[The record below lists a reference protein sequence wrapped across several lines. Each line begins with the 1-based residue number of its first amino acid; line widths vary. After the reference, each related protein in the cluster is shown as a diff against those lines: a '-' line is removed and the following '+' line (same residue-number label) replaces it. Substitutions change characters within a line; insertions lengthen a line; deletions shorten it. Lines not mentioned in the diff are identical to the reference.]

1 MCLAAVGAGG
11 AWVTRFEDTLR
22 SPMSSTL
29 GDCPRCDARI
39 STARLLIEY
48 DTSDGPAA
56 YAECP
61 GCRDVVH
68 PA

>member
-1 MCLAAVGAGG
+1 MCPAVVLGTGAC
-11 AWVTRFEDTLR
+11 VTRSEDTLR

-29 GDCPRCDARI
+29 GDCPRCDTRI
-39 STARLLIEY
+39 STARLLIQY
-48 DTSDGPAA
+48 DTTDGRAA

>member
-1 MCLAAVGAGG
+1 MCPAAVLADGAC
-11 AWVTRFEDTLR
+11 VTRSEDTLR

-29 GDCPRCDARI
+29 GDCPRCNAQI
-39 STARLLIEY
+39 STARLLIQY
-48 DTSDGPAA
+48 DTTDGPAA

>member
-1 MCLAAVGAGG
+1 MCPAAVVGSG
-11 AWVTRFEDTLR
+11 AWVTRSADTLR

-29 GDCPRCDARI
+29 GDCPRCDTRI

-48 DTSDGPAA
+48 DTPDGPAA

-61 GCRDVVH
+61 SCRDVVH